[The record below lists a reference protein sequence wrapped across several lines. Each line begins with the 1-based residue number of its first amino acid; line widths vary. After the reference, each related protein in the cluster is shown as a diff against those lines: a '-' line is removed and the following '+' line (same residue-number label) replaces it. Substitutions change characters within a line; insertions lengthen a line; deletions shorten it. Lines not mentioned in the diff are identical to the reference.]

1 MTLFIA
7 IAIFLTLSVTAA
19 LHLYWAAGGYW
30 PAQSKD
36 ALVQT
41 VVGGKGMRQMPP
53 AWLTVLVGVAIFLAG
68 LLPLLWVTS
77 AGQILPTA
85 LLKIAVVTLFAI
97 FTLRGIASYTRFFRR
112 LHGEEPFASLDK
124 RYFGPLCLLIGA
136 GMGVILLQM
145 WGL

>member
-7 IAIFLTLSVTAA
+7 IAIFLTLSAAAA

-30 PAQSKD
+30 PAQSKETL
-36 ALVQT
+36 AQT
-41 VVGGKGMRQMPP
+41 VIGSKGTRHLPP
-53 AWLTVLVGVAIFLAG
+53 PWLTVLVAVAIFLAG
-68 LLPLLWVTS
+68 LLPLLWVAS
-77 AGQILPTA
+77 AGQILPEA
-85 LLKIAVVTLFAI
+85 LLKFAAITLFAI

-112 LHGEEPFASLDK
+112 LHGEEPFASLDR

-145 WGL
+145 WAR